1 MYYVY
6 VLVSKK
12 NKSKYIGSTADLKQ
26 RLSDHNAKQ
35 GSEYTKRNAPFDL
48 VFYEAFFAKSD
59 ASKQEVFYKTGYGR
73 EVLNAKIKDSLSKL
87 RD

>member
-12 NKSKYIGSTADLKQ
+12 TKRKYIGFTSDLKQ
-26 RLSDHNAKQ
+26 RVNEHNAKQ
-35 GSEYTKRNAPFDL
+35 GGTFSKKNAPFDL
-48 VFYEAFFAKSD
+48 VFYEAFIAKQD
-59 ASKQEVFYKTGYGR
+59 AIKQELFYKSGYGR
-73 EVLNAKIKDSLSKL
+73 EVLNDKIVWSLKS